1 MSNIRSSQS
10 RVEGWLLIVGKGK
23 KADLVCISCTENHW
37 ARLKISFDTFTM
49 FAVIWSAW
57 MDQDPRI
64 FEDPVKYMVER
75 LVFLAFSSL
84 YGAVLPRNLTKCP
97 AGFQ

>member
-37 ARLKISFDTFTM
+37 ARQKISCVYSWKGHNVCGDL
-49 FAVIWSAW
+49 
-57 MDQDPRI
+57 
-64 FEDPVKYMVER
+64 ER
-75 LVFLAFSSL
+75 LD
-84 YGAVLPRNLTKCP
+84 GP
-97 AGFQ
+97 GFKNN